1 MPPRNRREFLK
12 LAAATAVAANSP
24 LTWASTP
31 SPARAWATS
40 QDRRMQE
47 INLPPW
53 RKAATKGTAGIQI
66 DPSARFQEIL
76 GFGAAF
82 SDASCYLLSELAPE
96 KRQALLADLLGP
108 DGLRLSVGR
117 TCIGASDY
125 SRYPYSFDDSIDPDP
140 DLQKF
145 SIEHDCDY
153 ILPTL
158 REAQK
163 VNQELF
169 LFSSPWSPPGWMKA
183 SGSMLGGSMRKK
195 YLSAYAQY
203 LVKFLQGYSE
213 EGAKIRAVTTQ
224 NEIDTDQDGRTPPP
238 LWGQRYKTH
247 SMTNH
252 LRPAL
257 APTPLDTRIWIL
269 YHTYSL
275 RGI

>member
-1 MPPRNRREFLK
+1 MPLRNRREFLK

-24 LTWASTP
+24 LTWAST
-31 SPARAWATS
+31 SSTARAWATS

-47 INLPPW
+47 IKLPPW
-53 RKAATKGTAGIQI
+53 RKAATKGTSGIQI

-82 SDASCYLLSELAPE
+82 TDASCYLLSELAPE

-169 LFSSPWSPPGWMKA
+169 LFSSPWSPPG
-183 SGSMLGGSMRKK
+183 
-195 YLSAYAQY
+195 
-203 LVKFLQGYSE
+203 
-213 EGAKIRAVTTQ
+213 
-224 NEIDTDQDGRTPPP
+224 
-238 LWGQRYKTH
+238 
-247 SMTNH
+247 
-252 LRPAL
+252 
-257 APTPLDTRIWIL
+257 
-269 YHTYSL
+269 
-275 RGI
+275 